1 MKTLITLTTIFL
13 LCLSS
18 PSFASK
24 IFKWTDSEG
33 NTHYGERPPSQ
44 QATQIKVRK
53 GPSNVSSPAAK
64 PGNQQKATN
73 KLLDAFARERKDKE
87 EAETKAAAEKQ
98 RRDKN
103 CSSAKRRI
111 AGLKLG
117 GRQYEVTEQGERRY
131 LNEADIRQ
139 RTAEAQKVADKWCQ

>member
-1 MKTLITLTTIFL
+1 MKTLIALTSIFL

-18 PSFASK
+18 QSIAGK
-24 IFKWTDSEG
+24 IYKWTDNEG

-44 QATQIKVRK
+44 QAKQIKVRK
-53 GPSNVSSPAAK
+53 GPSSAPAPTAK
-64 PGNQQKATN
+64 PGNQQEATK
-73 KLLDAFARERKDKE
+73 KLLDAFDKERKDKK
-87 EAETKAAAEKQ
+87 EAATKTAAEKE

-111 AGLKLG
+111 AGLKFG

-131 LNEADIRQ
+131 LSGTDIQQ